1 MRALSW
7 QFGILALAV
16 AGLGAGCTT
25 ITMTEPPQTAT
36 EQLLVTTAI
45 DGAVAKMDVSSLRPG
60 TKIFVDTSFFDGLGR
75 DRTILFPKY
84 AMAAVRERLLR
95 AGALLSNDRQTADV
109 IVELRTG
116 GQSVDHNSLF
126 VGIPALSVPAPPTFT
141 AAVTTPELAL
151 FKRDRKTGVAKLEIV
166 AYARDTGAFTG
177 ASGASFGAS
186 NHTEYTVLLLFD
198 WIRSDIEPKELQDRT
213 Q

>member
-1 MRALSW
+1 MLCW
-7 QFGILALAV
+7 TLTILALGAAAL
-16 AGLGAGCTT
+16 AGGCTT

-45 DGAVAKMDVSSLRPG
+45 DDAVAKMNVSSLAPG
-60 TKIFVDTSFFDGLGR
+60 SKIFVDTSFFDGLGR

-84 AMAAVRERLLR
+84 AMGAVRERLLR
-95 AGALLSNDRQTADV
+95 AGALLTDNRQTADI

-126 VGIPALSVPAPPTFT
+126 VGIPSITVPIPPTFT
-141 AAVTTPELAL
+141 APFTTPELAL

-166 AYARDTGAFTG
+166 AYRRGSGAFTG
-177 ASGASFGAS
+177 ASGASVGAS
-186 NHTEYTVLLLFD
+186 NHTEYTLLLLFD
-198 WIRSDIEPKELQDRT
+198 WIKSNIEPKELQNRT
-213 Q
+213 E